1 MLAILI
7 RNFKFTE
14 IDGFEVK
21 SKLAISLRPDPT
33 IKLWVEKLI

>member
-21 SKLAISLRPDPT
+21 RKLAISLRPDPT